1 VPAIVV
7 EQPVAALGRLA
18 SAHLHRLPDTHVVG
32 VTGSSGKTTTK
43 DLLAGVLARSG
54 PTVAPV
60 GSFNTDVGLP
70 LTVLRAGPE
79 TRHLVLEYGARA
91 VGHIAGLCAIAQP
104 RVAVVLNVGS
114 AHLGEFGSREA
125 IALAKQELVASLP
138 PDVVAVLNADDER
151 VAAMGNRTAARV
163 VTFGVRSSADV
174 RATDVRLDRLGRPS
188 FDTLGQRFELGI
200 HGAHQV
206 TNALA
211 TIVVGLEAGLRV
223 SEIADALRE
232 FRPVSRWRMEFAET
246 SDGVTV
252 INDAYNANP
261 ESVRAALDT
270 LAAVAAGR
278 ATDGGRSIAV
288 LGELR
293 ELGAATHD
301 CHAELGRYASAL
313 GIDRVVAVG
322 EGASTI
328 AEAAGERGMAVADIE
343 HALTLI
349 RPALRSGD
357 VVLVKASRAAGL
369 ERLAG
374 ELLTP
379 GVPA

>member
-1 VPAIVV
+1 
-7 EQPVAALGRLA
+7 
-18 SAHLHRLPDTHVVG
+18 
-32 VTGSSGKTTTK
+32 
-43 DLLAGVLARSG
+43 
-54 PTVAPV
+54 
-60 GSFNTDVGLP
+60 
-70 LTVLRAGPE
+70 
-79 TRHLVLEYGARA
+79 
-91 VGHIAGLCAIAQP
+91 
-104 RVAVVLNVGS
+104 
-114 AHLGEFGSREA
+114 
-125 IALAKQELVASLP
+125 
-138 PDVVAVLNADDER
+138 
-151 VAAMGNRTAARV
+151 
-163 VTFGVRSSADV
+163 
-174 RATDVRLDRLGRPS
+174 
-188 FDTLGQRFELGI
+188 
-200 HGAHQV
+200 
-206 TNALA
+206 
-211 TIVVGLEAGLRV
+211 V